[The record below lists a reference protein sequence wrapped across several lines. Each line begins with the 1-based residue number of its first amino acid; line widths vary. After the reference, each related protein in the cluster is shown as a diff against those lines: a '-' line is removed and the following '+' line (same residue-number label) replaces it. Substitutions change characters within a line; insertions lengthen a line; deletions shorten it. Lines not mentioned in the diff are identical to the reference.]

1 MKELRKLCLAHNH
14 TKLFNRL
21 SEEEIK
27 ALGSKTKKKTN
38 ATKKATKIRQNTAK
52 EKIMNAVNM
61 MRLFDK
67 KITVYSVAKEAKVS
81 YNTASKYKEYIL
93 QNASQA

>member
-1 MKELRKLCLAHNH
+1 MEELRKLCLTHNH

-61 MRLFDK
+61 MRLFNK
-67 KITVYSVAKEAKVS
+67 KITVYAVAKEANVS
-81 YNTASKYKEYIL
+81 YNTASKYKDFIL
-93 QNASQA
+93 QNGH

>member
-27 ALGSKTKKKTN
+27 ALGSKTKKKSN

-52 EKIMNAVNM
+52 EKIMNSINM
-61 MRLFDK
+61 MRLFNK

-81 YNTASKYKEYIL
+81 YNTASKYKEFIL
-93 QNASQA
+93 QNAD